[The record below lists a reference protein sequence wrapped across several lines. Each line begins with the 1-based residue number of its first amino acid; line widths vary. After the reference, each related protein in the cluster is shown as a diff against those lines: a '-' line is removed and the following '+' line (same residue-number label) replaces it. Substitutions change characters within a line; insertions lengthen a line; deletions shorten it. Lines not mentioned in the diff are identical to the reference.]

1 MIRANVVLRN
11 AHAQGKYSQRCKY
24 RLALQAGE
32 TTVEKALAAALPA
45 LPLAETL
52 LGGQMT
58 PPSAAT
64 LVGAPMAAPVAAT
77 VAAPVAALAAAR
89 HSRPSLHRPATL
101 PEEGKRRLSQI
112 LKIRRGAAL
121 GRACH

>member
-1 MIRANVVLRN
+1 MIRANIVLRN
-11 AHAQGKYSQRCKY
+11 AHAQGKCSQRCKY

-64 LVGAPMAAPVAAT
+64 LVGAPMAAP
-77 VAAPVAALAAAR
+77 AAAR